1 MLAPQ
6 NGCENPPPRVISKCL
21 ITERGRG
28 RPSSLLKYSNM
39 KYIGF
44 PPAYDNEAA
53 HRQVKLLMMQG
64 KELHI
69 RVEDEEVWISCQGVT
84 GLRYLLNDDGWQ
96 WILGY
101 LQTGEY
107 EDFGVFPSAVS
118 HIVNDGYKENKVKGL
133 VEQGCNIL
141 PVSFHRETEAYISLR
156 AFFKF
161 GKLFFRI
168 RRTDDFI
175 NYLIEQKLW

>member
-1 MLAPQ
+1 MEQLF
-6 NGCENPPPRVISKCL
+6 
-21 ITERGRG
+21 
-28 RPSSLLKYSNM
+28 
-39 KYIGF
+39 F
-44 PPAYDNEAA
+44 PPAYDNETA
-53 HRQVKLLMMQG
+53 HREVKLLMMQH
-64 KELHI
+64 KQLDI
-69 RVEDEEVWISCQGVT
+69 KVENEEVWISSQGVT
-84 GLRYLLNDDGWQ
+84 GLRYLLNDDSWK

-101 LQTGEY
+101 LQTGDY

-118 HIVNDGYKENKVKGL
+118 HIVNDGYKESKVKGL

>member
-1 MLAPQ
+1 MEQ
-6 NGCENPPPRVISKCL
+6 
-21 ITERGRG
+21 
-28 RPSSLLKYSNM
+28 LL
-39 KYIGF
+39 F

-84 GLRYLLNDDGWQ
+84 GLRYLLNDDSWK

-118 HIVNDGYKENKVKGL
+118 HIVNDGY
-133 VEQGCNIL
+133 
-141 PVSFHRETEAYISLR
+141 
-156 AFFKF
+156 
-161 GKLFFRI
+161 
-168 RRTDDFI
+168 
-175 NYLIEQKLW
+175 

>member
-1 MLAPQ
+1 MEQLF
-6 NGCENPPPRVISKCL
+6 
-21 ITERGRG
+21 
-28 RPSSLLKYSNM
+28 
-39 KYIGF
+39 F
-44 PPAYDNEAA
+44 PPAYDNETA
-53 HRQVKLLMMQG
+53 HREVKLLMMQH
-64 KELHI
+64 KQLDI
-69 RVEDEEVWISCQGVT
+69 KVENEEVWISSQGVT
-84 GLRYLLNDDGWQ
+84 GLRYLLNDDSWK

-118 HIVNDGYKENKVKGL
+118 HIVNDGYKESKVKGL

>member
-1 MLAPQ
+1 MTQ
-6 NGCENPPPRVISKCL
+6 IDF
-21 ITERGRG
+21 
-28 RPSSLLKYSNM
+28 PS
-39 KYIGF
+39 
-44 PPAYDNEAA
+44 AYDNEAV
-53 HRQVKLLMMQG
+53 HRQVKLLMMQH
-64 KELHI
+64 KQLNI
-69 RVEDEEVWISCQGVT
+69 RVEEEEVWISCQGMT
-84 GLRYLLNDDGWQ
+84 GLRYLLNDDSWD

-101 LQTGEY
+101 LQTGDY

>member
-1 MLAPQ
+1 MEQLF
-6 NGCENPPPRVISKCL
+6 
-21 ITERGRG
+21 
-28 RPSSLLKYSNM
+28 
-39 KYIGF
+39 F
-44 PPAYDNEAA
+44 PPAYDNETA
-53 HRQVKLLMMQG
+53 HREVKLLMMQH
-64 KELHI
+64 KQLDI
-69 RVEDEEVWISCQGVT
+69 KVENEEVWISSQGVT
-84 GLRYLLNDDGWQ
+84 GLRYLLNDDSWK

-101 LQTGEY
+101 LQTGDY

-118 HIVNDGYKENKVKGL
+118 HIVNDGYKESKVKGL
-133 VEQGCNIL
+133 VDQGCNIL

>member
-1 MLAPQ
+1 MTQ
-6 NGCENPPPRVISKCL
+6 IDF
-21 ITERGRG
+21 
-28 RPSSLLKYSNM
+28 PS
-39 KYIGF
+39 
-44 PPAYDNEAA
+44 AYDNEAA
-53 HRQVKLLMMQG
+53 HRDLKLLMMQH
-64 KELHI
+64 KQLHI
-69 RVEDEEVWISCQGVT
+69 RVEDEEVSVSCQGLT
-84 GLRYLLNDDGWQ
+84 GLRYLLNDDSWK

>member
-1 MLAPQ
+1 MGQLF
-6 NGCENPPPRVISKCL
+6 
-21 ITERGRG
+21 
-28 RPSSLLKYSNM
+28 
-39 KYIGF
+39 F
-44 PPAYDNEAA
+44 PPAYDNETA
-53 HRQVKLLMMQG
+53 HREVKLLMMQH
-64 KELHI
+64 KQLDI
-69 RVEDEEVWISCQGVT
+69 KVENEEVWISSQGVT

-118 HIVNDGYKENKVKGL
+118 HIVNDGYKVNKVKGL

>member
-1 MLAPQ
+1 MEQLF
-6 NGCENPPPRVISKCL
+6 
-21 ITERGRG
+21 
-28 RPSSLLKYSNM
+28 
-39 KYIGF
+39 F
-44 PPAYDNEAA
+44 PPAYDNETA
-53 HRQVKLLMMQG
+53 HREVKLLMMQH
-64 KELHI
+64 KQLDI
-69 RVEDEEVWISCQGVT
+69 KVENEEVWISSQGVT
-84 GLRYLLNDDGWQ
+84 GLRYLLNDDSWK

-101 LQTGEY
+101 LQTSEY
-107 EDFGVFPSAVS
+107 EDFCVFPSAVS
-118 HIVNDGYKENKVKGL
+118 HIVNDGYKESKVKGL
-133 VEQGCNIL
+133 VDQGCNIL